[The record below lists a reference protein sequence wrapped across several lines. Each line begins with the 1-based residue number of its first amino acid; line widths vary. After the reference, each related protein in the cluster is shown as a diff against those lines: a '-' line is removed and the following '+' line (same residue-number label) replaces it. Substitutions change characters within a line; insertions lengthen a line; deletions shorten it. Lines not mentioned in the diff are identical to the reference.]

1 MTPDLSSPR
10 LWEQQ
15 TDVWRPKLMF
25 CFVCVC
31 VCVCVL
37 QQQRGKQDSCALSSW
52 QLPVLRVQTCRV
64 RLKFPHV
71 SSFFQLQMGTIC

>member
-31 VCVCVL
+31 VCVAATAGQTGFLRAVVMAAA
-37 QQQRGKQDSCALSSW
+37 GPPGPD
-52 QLPVLRVQTCRV
+52 LPG
-64 RLKFPHV
+64 PAEV
-71 SSFFQLQMGTIC
+71 STR